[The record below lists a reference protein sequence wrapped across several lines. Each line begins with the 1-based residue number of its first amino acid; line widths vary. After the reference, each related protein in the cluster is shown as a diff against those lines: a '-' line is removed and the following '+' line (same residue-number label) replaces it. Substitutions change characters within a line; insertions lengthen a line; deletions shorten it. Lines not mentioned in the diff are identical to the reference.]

1 MTATP
6 GSSNT
11 TTPGTSNT
19 ATPGTSG
26 TTTPGTSRTGTPGSD
41 ETSVSSEVLSGD
53 ALATRYTADGAVIEQ
68 LVRPA
73 RAIELEL
80 EPHPEGGWYRRTW
93 TSDVTVDVVAPDGS
107 VRTRPTATLILFLLP
122 PGEFSAWH
130 RVTSAE
136 TWIWNGLAP
145 VTLELGGTGDSPS
158 DVTSHVL
165 GADTPAGEEV
175 QVTIAANT
183 WQRTLPTSSDVL
195 ASCVV
200 SPGFDF
206 ADFSL
211 DEPVKPASAQQT
223 SA

>member
-1 MTATP
+1 M
-6 GSSNT
+6 
-11 TTPGTSNT
+11 T
-19 ATPGTSG
+19 ATPGTSDTAAPASG
-26 TTTPGTSRTGTPGSD
+26 ESTESLSETTESSR
-41 ETSVSSEVLSGD
+41 ETTESSGD
-53 ALATRYTADGAVIEQ
+53 PSGNSLATRYTADGTAIEQ
-68 LVRPA
+68 LVRPV
-73 RAIELEL
+73 RAIELGL

-93 TSDVTVDVVAPDGS
+93 TSDVTVDVVAPDGR

-145 VTLELGGTGDSPS
+145 VTLELGGTGESPS
-158 DVTSHVL
+158 QVTSHVL
-165 GADTPAGEEV
+165 GANVPAGEEV

-183 WQRTLPTSSDVL
+183 WQRTLPTASDVL

-211 DEPVKPASAQQT
+211 DEPVQPVSAAAAT
-223 SA
+223 ATTTTTA